1 MRLILVAR
9 KAFAAY
15 LTISAENFSLT
26 RIRARYGPGT
36 FRRFFEEIVEHK
48 SASCGAKSKSGHN
61 GPTYAV
67 GQAWMEICAKQV
79 RIGYSVDLV
88 TILAGVETQ
97 LI

>member
-36 FRRFFEEIVEHK
+36 FRRFFEEIVER
-48 SASCGAKSKSGHN
+48 
-61 GPTYAV
+61 
-67 GQAWMEICAKQV
+67 CA
-79 RIGYSVDLV
+79 
-88 TILAGVETQ
+88 
-97 LI
+97 